1 MLKSLWW
8 GSHSFS
14 QRKGK
19 IWVEAGAGAQSSRPL
34 PGVINYAS
42 GGDCRTRLP
51 LFFTQTAL
59 SAGRLQAGARY
70 SAALLSCWSCCPP
83 FLCPLSWTPHHH
95 RPPCRSSQPSVPIQ
109 GCRCTTAQK
118 AGTRQPQDSSAL
130 LRSDEMGPHQESP
143 GRPRECTQTVCSSVH
158 LPHMSARSLLC
169 AMPCAR
175 FWGI

>member
-70 SAALLSCWSCCPP
+70 SAVLLLLELLPTLSLPLVLDPPPPPPSLQVFPAFGSHPGLQMHHCPEGRHSP
-83 FLCPLSWTPHHH
+83 ASGQLS
-95 RPPCRSSQPSVPIQ
+95 
-109 GCRCTTAQK
+109 TAEK
-118 AGTRQPQDSSAL
+118 
-130 LRSDEMGPHQESP
+130 
-143 GRPRECTQTVCSSVH
+143 
-158 LPHMSARSLLC
+158 
-169 AMPCAR
+169 
-175 FWGI
+175 